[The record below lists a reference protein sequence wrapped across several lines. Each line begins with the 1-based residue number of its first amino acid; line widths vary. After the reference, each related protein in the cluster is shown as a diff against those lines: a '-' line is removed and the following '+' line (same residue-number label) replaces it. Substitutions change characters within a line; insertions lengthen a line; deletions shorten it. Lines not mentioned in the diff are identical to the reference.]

1 MSNPLALAIN
11 FIPDGALSSV
21 QEHSN
26 DLPLIS
32 RVAIVSFGALHVL
45 LTFLVIEGI
54 AVFFYQPKPF
64 ELSDGAAETNVLRCV
79 AIAYWRNSDLKPP
92 GILRVFGSYFY
103 QGRSLNGEVFVLIDF
118 GESLVVG

>member
-32 RVAIVSFGALHVL
+32 GIAIVSFGTLLVL

-54 AVFFYQPKPF
+54 AVGFCRPEPF
-64 ELSDGAAETNVLRCV
+64 ELSDGAAQTNVLSCV
-79 AIAYWRNSDLKPP
+79 ATAYRRNCDFKPP

-103 QGRSLNGEVFVLIDF
+103 QG
-118 GESLVVG
+118 